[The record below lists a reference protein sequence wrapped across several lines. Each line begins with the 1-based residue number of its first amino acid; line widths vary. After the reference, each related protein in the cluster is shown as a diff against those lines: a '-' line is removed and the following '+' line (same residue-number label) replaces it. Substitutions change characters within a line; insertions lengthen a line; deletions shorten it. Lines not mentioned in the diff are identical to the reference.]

1 MPLPNERT
9 HQPDS
14 IDHDTH
20 TVIAPVRDLAER
32 AITGGGSKDVD
43 AMLAKAEQNLAALK
57 KDFPEWM
64 AAEFAEL
71 EEAWANYKKSAPNS
85 KAILFR
91 KVHDMRGQAA
101 TLGYPLAGRAADG
114 LCKLMDA
121 LATVPESVIEAHL
134 QTIRVII
141 RENVN
146 VEDHPVGVMMI
157 KALDKLSYDLIQ
169 QALKGRPA
177 N

>member
-1 MPLPNERT
+1 MPLPNERN

-14 IDHDTH
+14 VDHGTH
-20 TVIAPVRDLAER
+20 TVMAPVRDLAER
-32 AITGGGSKDVD
+32 AMTGGSARDVD
-43 AMLAKAEQNLAALK
+43 AMLAKAEQNLASLK

-64 AAEFAEL
+64 AAEFASL
-71 EEAWANYKKSAPNS
+71 EEAWDKYKSKGPNS
-85 KAILFR
+85 KALMFR

-101 TLGYPLAGRAADG
+101 TLGYPLAGRAADS
-114 LCKLMDA
+114 LCKLMDT
-121 LATVPESVIEAHL
+121 LAAVPDSVIEAHV

-169 QALKGRPA
+169 QALKAGS
-177 N
+177 

>member
-1 MPLPNERT
+1 MPLPNDPT
-9 HQPDS
+9 HKPDWV
-14 IDHDTH
+14 DHGTH

-32 AITGGGSKDVD
+32 AMTGGGARDVD
-43 AMLAKAEQNLAALK
+43 AMLAKAEQNLASLK

-64 AAEFAEL
+64 ATEFASL
-71 EEAWANYKKSAPNS
+71 EEAWDNFKGKAPSS
-85 KAILFR
+85 KALLFR

-101 TLGYPLAGRAADG
+101 TLGYPLAGRAADS
-114 LCKLMDA
+114 LCKLMDT
-121 LATVPESVIEAHL
+121 LAVVPDSVIEAHI

-169 QALKGRPA
+169 QALKARA
-177 N
+177 

>member
-1 MPLPNERT
+1 MPVPNDPT
-9 HQPDS
+9 HQPDWV
-14 IDHDTH
+14 DHGTH

-32 AITGGGSKDVD
+32 AMTGGGARDVD
-43 AMLAKAEQNLAALK
+43 AMLAKAEQNLASLK

-64 AAEFAEL
+64 ATEFASL
-71 EEAWANYKKSAPNS
+71 EEAWDNFKGKAPSS
-85 KAILFR
+85 KALLFR

-101 TLGYPLAGRAADG
+101 TLGYTLAGRAADS
-114 LCKLMDA
+114 LCKLMDT
-121 LATVPESVIEAHL
+121 LAVVPDSVIEAHI

-169 QALKGRPA
+169 QALKARA
-177 N
+177 